1 MKPSERRTII
11 VGIFIFVGLV
21 VLMVGVLAIGKM
33 NKSFTKKIAVTA
45 IFDDVGGLQQGNNI
59 WYSGMKIGIV
69 RDLQFYKGSQ
79 VQVLMNIDQKA
90 QPHIHQNAFAKI
102 STDGLLGNKIIV
114 LYGGTPESPMVQ
126 NGDQL
131 AVEKAISTD
140 DMLKTLQENNV
151 NIASITTDFK
161 VISKKI
167 ADGQGSL
174 GKLLNDDAL
183 YNNLELMVGS
193 LKLASDNAKQVTASL
208 ADYTAKL
215 HQEGTLANDLV
226 TDTTVFKNL
235 KSTMDQLNAIAAN
248 ANQVVNNLKT
258 ASSDTTSPLGI
269 LLHDQQSGSS
279 MKATIKN
286 LETGS
291 QLLNEDLE
299 AMQHNFLLRGYF
311 KKEEKKAEKAQ

>member
-1 MKPSERRTII
+1 
-11 VGIFIFVGLV
+11 
-21 VLMVGVLAIGKM
+21 
-33 NKSFTKKIAVTA
+33 
-45 IFDDVGGLQQGNNI
+45 
-59 WYSGMKIGIV
+59 
-69 RDLQFYKGSQ
+69 
-79 VQVLMNIDQKA
+79 
-90 QPHIHQNAFAKI
+90 
-102 STDGLLGNKIIV
+102 
-114 LYGGTPESPMVQ
+114 
-126 NGDQL
+126 
-131 AVEKAISTD
+131 
-140 DMLKTLQENNV
+140 
-151 NIASITTDFK
+151 
-161 VISKKI
+161 
-167 ADGQGSL
+167 
-174 GKLLNDDAL
+174 
-183 YNNLELMVGS
+183 
-193 LKLASDNAKQVTASL
+193 NAKQVTASL

-299 AMQHNFLLRGYF
+299 
-311 KKEEKKAEKAQ
+311 

>member
-215 HQEGTLANDLV
+215 HKEGTLANDLV

-286 LETGS
+286 FETGS